1 MGVKRRTK
9 KVLVLISGYAAT
21 GKSTLGRALAKRL
34 GIPYY
39 SGGDALMRL
48 ARKMGFNAK
57 GRKWWDTEEG
67 MRFLRMR
74 EENFEFDR
82 KVDEELVQ
90 IAKEGSAVIDGWVI
104 PWLVDD
110 GFKVWLKA
118 DLETRAARLAKRGKM
133 GYEEALKV
141 LKEREERNRE
151 LYMRLYGIKWGEDLA
166 PFHLV
171 LDSTRLGKEDVLR
184 VVLTA
189 VRAYFGV

>member
-1 MGVKRRTK
+1 MGSRRERL
-9 KVLVLISGYAAT
+9 LVLISGQAAT
-21 GKSTLGRALAKRL
+21 GKSTLGRALARRL

-82 KVDEELVQ
+82 KVDEELIQ
-90 IAKEGSAVIDGWVI
+90 IAREGPAVIDGWVI

-110 GFKVWLKA
+110 GFKIWLKA
-118 DLETRAARLAKRGKM
+118 ELETRARRLAKRGRFA
-133 GYEEALKV
+133 YEEALRV
-141 LKEREERNRE
+141 LTEREARNRE
-151 LYMRLYGIKWGEDLA
+151 LYQRLYGIRWGEDLS

-171 LDSTRLGKEDVLR
+171 LDSTRLGKEEVLR
-184 VVLTA
+184 LVLTA
-189 VRAYFGV
+189 VRYYFDV

>member
-48 ARKMGFNAK
+48 ARKMGFNAR

-104 PWLVDD
+104 PWLVYD

>member
-1 MGVKRRTK
+1 
-9 KVLVLISGYAAT
+9 
-21 GKSTLGRALAKRL
+21 
-34 GIPYY
+34 
-39 SGGDALMRL
+39 MRL

-184 VVLTA
+184 IVLTA

>member
-1 MGVKRRTK
+1 LVVGSRRERL
-9 KVLVLISGYAAT
+9 LVLISGQAAT
-21 GKSTLGRALAKRL
+21 GKSTLGRALARRL

-82 KVDEELVQ
+82 KVDEELIQ
-90 IAKEGSAVIDGWVI
+90 IAREGPAVIDGWVI

-110 GFKVWLKA
+110 GFKIWLKA
-118 DLETRAARLAKRGKM
+118 ELETRARRLAKRGRFA
-133 GYEEALKV
+133 YEEALRV
-141 LKEREERNRE
+141 LTEREARNRE
-151 LYMRLYGIKWGEDLA
+151 LYQRLYGIRWGEDLS

-171 LDSTRLGKEDVLR
+171 LDSTRLGKEEVLR
-184 VVLTA
+184 LVLTA
-189 VRAYFGV
+189 VRYYFDV

>member
-1 MGVKRRTK
+1 M
-9 KVLVLISGYAAT
+9 LVLISGQAAT
-21 GKSTLGRALAKRL
+21 GKSTLGRALARRL

-82 KVDEELVQ
+82 KVDEELIQ
-90 IAKEGSAVIDGWVI
+90 IAREGPAVIDGWVI

-110 GFKVWLKA
+110 GFKIWLKA
-118 DLETRAARLAKRGKM
+118 ELETRARRLAKRGRFA
-133 GYEEALKV
+133 YEEALRV
-141 LKEREERNRE
+141 LTEREARNRE
-151 LYMRLYGIKWGEDLA
+151 LYQRLYGIRWGEDLS

-171 LDSTRLGKEDVLR
+171 LDSTRLGKEEVLR
-184 VVLTA
+184 LVLTA
-189 VRAYFGV
+189 VRYYFDV

>member
-1 MGVKRRTK
+1 MRRREE
-9 KVLVLISGYAAT
+9 KVLVLISGQAAT
-21 GKSTLGRALAKRL
+21 GKSTLGRALARRL
-34 GIPYY
+34 GVPYY

-67 MRFLRMR
+67 MRFLKMR
-74 EENFEFDR
+74 EKNFDFDR
-82 KVDEELVQ
+82 RVDEELVQ
-90 IAKEGSAVIDGWVI
+90 IAREGSAVIDGWVI

-118 DLETRAARLAKRGKM
+118 DLETRAARLARRGKM
-133 GYEEALKV
+133 GYEEALRV
-141 LKEREERNRE
+141 LRVREERNKE
-151 LYMRLYGIKWGEDLA
+151 LYLRLYGIRWAEDWA

-171 LDSTRLGKEDVLR
+171 LDSTRLGREDVLR

-189 VRAYFGV
+189 VKAYFGV

>member
-1 MGVKRRTK
+1 
-9 KVLVLISGYAAT
+9 VLVLISGYAAT
-21 GKSTLGRALAKRL
+21 GKSTLGRALTKRL

-48 ARKMGFNAK
+48 ARKMGFNAR

-104 PWLVDD
+104 PWLADD

-133 GYEEALKV
+133 RYEEALRV

>member
-1 MGVKRRTK
+1 
-9 KVLVLISGYAAT
+9 
-21 GKSTLGRALAKRL
+21 
-34 GIPYY
+34 
-39 SGGDALMRL
+39 
-48 ARKMGFNAK
+48 
-57 GRKWWDTEEG
+57 
-67 MRFLRMR
+67 
-74 EENFEFDR
+74 
-82 KVDEELVQ
+82 
-90 IAKEGSAVIDGWVI
+90 VIDGWVI

-184 VVLTA
+184 IVLTA

>member
-1 MGVKRRTK
+1 MGSRRERL
-9 KVLVLISGYAAT
+9 LVLISGQAAT
-21 GKSTLGRALAKRL
+21 GKSTLGRALARRL

-82 KVDEELVQ
+82 KVDEELIQ
-90 IAKEGSAVIDGWVI
+90 IAREGPAVIDGWVI
-104 PWLVDD
+104 PWLVQD
-110 GFKVWLKA
+110 GFKIWLKA
-118 DLETRAARLAKRGKM
+118 ELETRARRLAKRGRFA
-133 GYEEALKV
+133 YEEALRV
-141 LKEREERNRE
+141 LTEREARNRE
-151 LYMRLYGIKWGEDLA
+151 LYQRLYGIRWGEDLS

-171 LDSTRLGKEDVLR
+171 LDSTRLGKEEVLR
-184 VVLTA
+184 LVLTA
-189 VRAYFGV
+189 VRYYFDV